1 MIQMVTPRDVAAAQ
15 ARGDVIIDVRNA
27 DEFASGHIAGAQLV
41 PLFAVP
47 LHMSSFSRRQP
58 IYVVC
63 ESGARGQQASQYLDQ
78 HGYDVRNMQG
88 GMSAWRS
95 AGLPVTQERSA
106 SVIA

>member
-1 MIQMVTPRDVAAAQ
+1 MIETVAVREVAAAN
-15 ARGDVIIDVRNA
+15 ARGDVIIDVRTA
-27 DEFASGHIAGAQLV
+27 DEFAAGHIAGAQLV

-47 LHMSSFSRRQP
+47 LHMSSFSRRRP

-88 GMSAWRS
+88 GMSAWRA
-95 AGLPVTQERSA
+95 AGLPVAQGRPANATA
-106 SVIA
+106 